1 MCLYNTYTRDITS
14 LPDRNKSLL
23 HMYFLWSLGY
33 ANFKGPPL
41 PPPLPH
47 GGRASDLW
55 LVTWLFATSK
65 WTKMLVHKS
74 GLLCKHHYYVIYSVC
89 IYIYILYQN
98 IGLSENRLPKKL
110 WRLNPFPIKM
120 AATWGIPRTNR
131 YHIATH
137 IIPILSL
144 RYLPI
149 KWLAYQASWVSKLHA
164 SKRHVPSSNGDISA
178 QKRGIRQLSSK
189 PALVPVPLAQPWLS
203 ALALGPG
210 LATEYCHDD
219 SKKQT

>member
-65 WTKMLVHKS
+65 WTKMLLHKS

-89 IYIYILYQN
+89 IYIHIVPKHWFIWKSTTQKIMTLESFPYQN
-98 IGLSENRLPKKL
+98 GSNLGHPPNKPISYCYSHYPHSIPAISPHKMVGLPSFLSFQITRFKTTCSLFKRRYLRPKK
-110 WRLNPFPIKM
+110 
-120 AATWGIPRTNR
+120 G
-131 YHIATH
+131 H
-137 IIPILSL
+137 
-144 RYLPI
+144 
-149 KWLAYQASWVSKLHA
+149 
-164 SKRHVPSSNGDISA
+164 SSAELQTGSGSGA
-178 QKRGIRQLSSK
+178 FG
-189 PALVPVPLAQPWLS
+189 S
-203 ALALGPG
+203 ALAFGFGSGTWLGNRILPWW
-210 LATEYCHDD
+210 
-219 SKKQT
+219 